1 MTGALPDFPP
11 DLADLWERYH
21 REIRRWNSQIN
32 LVSRACGEEDLL
44 RLTRECWDAAQ
55 ALPAILS
62 RVCPGLPG
70 PWGTSQTDRAG
81 QQVPGAGSSTGTYT
95 GTDTGTSTMQ
105 VERCVYYDIG
115 SGAGFPGVV
124 WHVWLEQRLVHW
136 QESNQERTS
145 TGSRPHLQTHLVEPR
160 QKRAWFLQRVLQ
172 VLDLHRV
179 KVWSG
184 RWGEKGE
191 TRREGPSG
199 GGTLWLISLKAL
211 ALTDTEVIAG
221 WRRIIGASC
230 MGDRDRLVIC
240 RFRSPG
246 FRPEDDLIQRLA
258 LPPELPGLSPGE
270 VGPPSAHVMVDC
282 GPPAGSTAGL
292 LVSSYSS
299 LAAAVKPHHS

>member
-1 MTGALPDFPP
+1 MTGTIPDFPP
-11 DLADLWERYH
+11 DLADLWDRYH

-32 LVSRACGEEDLL
+32 LVSRARGVEDLP
-44 RLTRECWDAAQ
+44 RLTRECWDAAR

-70 PWGTSQTDRAG
+70 PWGTPQADCAG
-81 QQVPGAGSSTGTYT
+81 QHVHGAGPGTGA
-95 GTDTGTSTMQ
+95 GTDFGTNTMQ
-105 VERCVYYDIG
+105 IERCVYYDIG

-124 WHVWLEQRLVHW
+124 WHVWLEQRLDHW
-136 QESNQERTS
+136 LESNQERTA

-172 VLDLHRV
+172 VLELHRV

-191 TRREGPSG
+191 TRQESRSG
-199 GGTLWLISLKAL
+199 HGTLWLISLKAL
-211 ALTDTEVIAG
+211 ALTDPEVIAG
-221 WRRIIGASC
+221 WRRIIGASRI
-230 MGDRDRLVIC
+230 GEWDRLVIC

-246 FRPEDDLIQRLA
+246 SKTEDGLIQRLA
-258 LPPELPGLSPGE
+258 LPPELPSLSPGE
-270 VGPPSAHVMVDC
+270 IGPPSAHVTVDC
-282 GPPAGSTAGL
+282 GPSSGSTAGL

-299 LAAAVKPHHS
+299 LAAAFNPHHS